1 MGTDMTKPVA
11 VEPRDGFRIWIKFQS
26 GEEGEINLSHLAGRG
41 VLGAWAD
48 RRFFESV
55 TINSYGEIAWGD
67 VIDLCPDALYMQ
79 LTGKTVEEVMPGYSV
94 LKTNA

>member
-1 MGTDMTKPVA
+1 MSIDPTHPVA
-11 VEPRDGFRIWIKFQS
+11 VEPREGFCIWVKFRDGA
-26 GEEGEINLSHLAGRG
+26 EGEIDLSHMVPQG
-41 VLGAWAD
+41 VFAAWED

-67 VIDLCPDALYMQ
+67 EIDLCLDALYMQ

-94 LKTNA
+94 LRTNA